1 MPEIKILK
9 DELVFNG
16 RYIKTVKRHYLS
28 RSGLHKNWEMVKRK
42 LFGRIVAII
51 PVTSKNEIILTKI
64 YRIPLKK
71 YVIELCAGLTDK
83 KGETEIQTIRRE
95 LLEETGYKV
104 SKIKKLTIGPYNS
117 GLAETEMIIYL
128 GTKAI
133 KVTEPKLEESEDIE
147 AIKIPI
153 KNAFSFLTHPPRDV
167 LVDIKIFSILLFLKK
182 LGWDI

>member
-1 MPEIKILK
+1 MPKIKILR
-9 DELVFNG
+9 DELVFDG

-28 RSGLHKNWEMVKRK
+28 RSGIHKNWEMVRRK

-83 KGETEIQTIRRE
+83 KSETEIQTIRRE

-104 SKIKKLTIGPYNS
+104 SKIKKLTAGPYNS
-117 GLAETEMIIYL
+117 GLSETEMIIYL
-128 GTKAI
+128 GTDAA
-133 KVTEPKLEESEDIE
+133 KVAKPKPEESEDIE
-147 AIKIPI
+147 VVKIPL
-153 KNAFSFLTHPPRDV
+153 KKAYSFLIHPPKGV
-167 LVDIKIFSILLFLKK
+167 LVDIKIF
-182 LGWDI
+182 